1 MLEVKNLSF
10 RSLLQKITLSFPRGT
25 ITGILGP
32 NGSGKT
38 TFLKTLK
45 KILTP
50 TTGQI
55 HWEGKPIDSF
65 SKVMSLVPQNPQLTF
80 RFRVDEFMTMG
91 CYPAP
96 IANSKHLAE
105 MICLM
110 ELEPLKDRPIT
121 ELSAGERQ
129 RAYIGR
135 SLMSQAPVLLLDEPL
150 VNLDIHHRQ
159 KIWRILESLASEGK
173 TVILTTHDLPV
184 AQHLCHRVAVFSNGA
199 CVGTGQYDEVVTEKL
214 LSEVFGV
221 TSLVYT

>member
-1 MLEVKNLSF
+1 MLEVKSLGY
-10 RSLLQKITLSFPRGT
+10 RSLLQNITLSFCPGT

-45 KILTP
+45 NIWTP
-50 TTGQI
+50 STGTVF
-55 HWEGKPIDSF
+55 WKGRPVDSS
-65 SKVMSLVPQNPQLTF
+65 SKVMSLVPQNPQITF
-80 RFRVDEFMTMG
+80 RFRVVEFLTMG

-96 IANSKHLAE
+96 VADEQLMSETLR
-105 MICLM
+105 LM
-110 ELEPLKDRPIT
+110 ELEPLKNRPIT

-135 SLMSQAPVLLLDEPL
+135 SLISQTPVVLLDEPL

-173 TVILTTHDLPV
+173 TIVLTTHDLLV
-184 AQHLCHRVAVFSNGA
+184 AQHLCDRVAVFSNGIF
-199 CVGTGQYDEVVTEKL
+199 VGSGRFRDVVTDQL

-221 TSLVYT
+221 TSLVYS